1 MRAAWAVALLAALM
15 TALLPAPAANAA
27 GPAVVDV
34 EITAVDYATG
44 LPQTTAAYNTHGN
57 RVAYRVDYSCAV
69 AVCSDATVTITPPQA
84 NPYGI
89 VPNLSLLG
97 AWGPNLLT
105 YNTWTAPAGLAGATI
120 GGDDVTGKVVSLGDV
135 PAGTSGSFVVVYA
148 FPATV
153 NRTIIPAQLYPD
165 GFQLIHSATISSPN
179 ATGDASATASP
190 VTWNISVPAPSIVL
204 AGPGTVRPDT
214 DVNYQIRMSSG
225 SMGRGGGNIYG
236 VSSAQAAGNHTVTM
250 QLPPEAEYV
259 SATGTPGAV
268 YDSVAHTL
276 TWTEGSEAD
285 PTWCAGGG
293 WGATIQ
299 NNGYWNLTPPCYTPR
314 NVVLRYPAAAF
325 TSDPSGCNFDANVTP
340 TVRVDVTYLD
350 TARTEKSATASSTT
364 AVSCYDPFG
373 RVNVSKDSTNDGGTY
388 PAANR
393 PVNIPPDVTGLSCDA
408 TGYDDW
414 GRACT
419 TGQPL
424 AAFGDNNKYW
434 YVYGY
439 NAGNVPGVITIEDT
453 DLDHPDMPVYQIQAS
468 ATTPTPTIDYTY
480 QCGSDAPVSDT
491 VTTTSLL
498 LSSLVTGADCR
509 FTSATVTSGAVAAGN
524 VRPQDTGTG
533 ARFDVIFRYSVHVGA
548 TPGIRTNA
556 ATATV
561 SYPDYPEL
569 ADLSDSASR
578 NVNLRELPKAT
589 VYPSLTAGWATAPVV
604 EGGGQA
610 VPGRD
615 VTFSVRGATGNFSGE
630 NDYAPQYAFVAPA
643 GWTIQP
649 GSASFASSVP
659 AGATFTYRT
668 TVVDGVTRQI
678 VVASWPDGVTFG
690 ENVTLPTM
698 TVVATPT
705 YSVVAGTTSVAHAW
719 IGDSRD
725 IYDNTTMVY
734 TGARQDVGD
743 ADGDGRTTDWFSTS
757 AQSIL
762 VSSADAVSVIKEI
775 CRPDPDA
782 ADGCEWLG
790 DPSQAVPVSTTATG
804 IRYRVTIQN
813 TGNTNLTGLV
823 AYDVLPYVGDM
834 GTSNGT
840 ASTPRG
846 STFSESLASIDE
858 QSAGLSLSYSSSTNP
873 PRPEV
878 YGGSTTGDW
887 TASAV
892 GAQAIRAAYGA
903 ALAPGASVSFSY
915 SANVGAEATADS
927 IACNSVAIDTDT
939 TVPAEPPAVCALTA
953 EADLEILVPERLPL
967 QAGRPGVLPF
977 TVTNHG
983 GSAQAPATVAVEI
996 PAGVTVTSLT
1006 PAGWDCTASGSAPL
1020 NGPATLS
1027 CVPVNGTG
1035 AVTTIALG
1043 AVVPLD
1049 VPVVVAAATTT
1060 LCVPGEVSSR
1070 MVDPQLANNETE
1082 GCVTVAAFD
1091 GALSIDKDD
1100 NRTEVG
1106 IGDEYSYEIVV
1117 SNELVGESLDDVVL
1131 TDTLPAGLAF
1141 VSASDGGVLSGA
1153 SADGT
1158 GGTVTWPAASLGAT
1172 GEASEDGDATAGGAN
1187 TSFTRTVTVRVVST
1201 ASGAVVNLARVVA
1214 SDPADAATPFEETAS
1229 DTDQLRRLTVTKSND
1244 ALPAG
1249 VRAGDTVEYTVTL
1262 TNSGT
1267 VAYTAG
1273 DPATLV
1279 DDLSALLDDA
1289 SFVAGSATVEL
1300 GGSTSPLVDP
1310 SGGLL
1315 SWSGA
1320 LGVGASAIV
1329 RYSVTVGD
1337 GSTGDLSLVNT
1348 AYSAGDVSSC
1358 ADGLDADGLS
1368 CASTT
1373 TGFAP
1378 VLDKRIAS
1386 LTQGDDGRWTI
1397 VYEID
1402 VTSLDADDATVY
1414 DLADSLAFG
1423 AGITVA
1429 SAAVTAAPS
1438 GIATEPWSGSG
1449 PIVSD
1454 VTLPAGAVHSYQVV
1468 VIADAGQ
1475 AAGTAGAVCNAGVAG
1490 GFANRATLTAEGDNP
1505 VTAEVCAAPVA
1516 PTVTKTVASPTQQP
1530 DGTWLVSYTV
1540 TVSNAST
1547 TVGGLAYTLDD
1558 ELVLPSGVDVL
1569 DVSVSGPAGAPV
1581 NTAFDGSTDTALL
1594 SGVDRVPAAS
1604 SATTP
1609 ATRVYTVV
1617 FHTSVPAGSGTASTF
1632 ACAPAGTGG
1641 YANGVT
1647 LYAGTSTTQL
1657 AEASACAPIAPLPTP
1672 TITKRVVQ
1680 TSVDAVSG
1688 LWTLDYE
1695 VVVANPSTQF
1705 STVYTLDD
1713 ALQFAA
1719 AASIESATMTSTDA
1733 PVSAGWNGRTQT
1745 VAVAGQSLP
1754 AGASDVFAV
1763 TVVVDASAIDAES
1776 AAADCRIDAGETGTG
1791 YRNLAT
1797 VTSGVASAF
1806 AVACEPATD
1815 PSVVKTTVGAP
1826 TQDATT
1832 GVWTL
1837 VYEVEVTNRSTTSV
1851 AGGIPYSIDDA
1862 LDFPTGVDVVGV
1874 TATSDGGTVNGGFD
1888 GVDDTTLGAGS
1899 IEAAIDDTTPAQHTF
1914 IVTVQFRVQ
1923 AGIDTGLECS
1933 TTDETGGLLNVAE
1946 ITVGSRVSGAT
1957 ACAEVPDVPLPG
1969 VTKTVLD
1976 QEQQADGT
1984 WLLLY
1989 RITVGNPSASAVVAY
2004 DLDDE
2009 LAFGAGIDVVGSPSI
2024 VAAPAGVSSLVNPD
2038 WDGAADISLV
2048 EDILLPAGG
2057 SHSYT
2062 VRVVADSGT
2071 LRGTDTA
2078 ADCVIDGA
2086 ETGTGFLNRAIV
2098 GSAVAQTDAEAC
2110 ARIFDP
2116 AVTKQV
2122 SGQPT
2127 QQADGSWL
2135 VSYTMTVSNPSAIE
2149 LSYGLEDEL
2158 DYPAGAA
2165 VTVESA
2171 SARAGGPAVVAGWNG
2186 NTQLQFVAEGTPLP
2200 ASAVHV
2206 FDVTLRVVFPA
2217 GQGSVANAFSN
2228 TATVESGAGGVVRT
2242 DADATADLLVPEL
2255 EIVKNVTA
2263 DAVPRIGA
2271 TVSYEIV
2278 VSNVGQGAYTA
2289 LYPAVVWD
2297 DLAGVVDDASI
2308 DGPMTA
2314 TPNVGTVGADADR
2327 TSWRGPLASGASVT
2341 LEYTVTVTGGGDAVL
2356 HNVAFGAPASVTD
2369 PATPDEVNCDAA
2381 DNCASTR
2388 TALPAV
2394 HIAKSASVS
2403 STTAGGVVEYTV
2415 QLTNTGE
2422 VDLPLGDPATFTDD
2436 LTGVLDDARY
2446 QGDARADTGT
2456 VDVTGT
2462 TLSWTGALAAGATA
2476 TVRYSVRVADPMSG
2490 DAMLVNLATVD
2501 PTLPTLAL
2509 SLDAPSDRTVSTRT
2523 SVLTMAET
2531 GVDVGVWALGLT
2543 ALLLLAAG
2551 GAGVVVARRLRRSE
2565 G

>member
-1 MRAAWAVALLAALM
+1 MRAVWAIALLAALM
-15 TALLPAPAANAA
+15 TALLPAPAAHAA

-69 AVCSDATVTITPPQA
+69 AVCTDATVTITPPQP

-89 VPNLSLLG
+89 APIMSYLG

-135 PAGTSGSFVVVYA
+135 PAGTSGSFVLVYA
-148 FPATV
+148 FPATL
-153 NRTIIPAQLYPD
+153 NRNIIPAQLYPD
-165 GFQLIHSATISSPN
+165 GFQLVHSATITSPN
-179 ATGDASATASP
+179 ATGDASATADS
-190 VTWNISVPAPSIVL
+190 VTWNISVPAPAIVI

-214 DVNYQIRMSSG
+214 DVAYQIRMSTG

-236 VSSAQAAGNHTVTM
+236 ASSVQAAGNHTVTM

-259 SATGTPGAV
+259 SATGTPAPV

-276 TWTEGSEAD
+276 TWTEGSEAA
-285 PTWCAGGG
+285 PTSCAGGG
-293 WGATIQ
+293 WGSTSSSS
-299 NNGYWNLTPPCYTPR
+299 GLWNLTPPCYTPR
-314 NVVLRYPAAAF
+314 NVVLRYPASEF
-325 TSDPSGCNFDANVTP
+325 TSDPGGCNFDANVTP
-340 TVRVDVTYLD
+340 TVRVDATYLD
-350 TARTEKSATASSTT
+350 TARTAKSATASSTT

-373 RVNVSKDSTNDGGTY
+373 RVNVSKDSTNDSNATI
-388 PAANR
+388 R
-393 PVNIPPDVTGLSCDA
+393 QVNIPPDVAGMTCDA
-408 TGYDDW
+408 TGFDDW

-424 AAFGDNNKYW
+424 APFGDNLKYW

-439 NAGNVPGVITIEDT
+439 NAGNVPGVLTIEDT
-453 DLDHPDMPVYQIQAS
+453 DLDHPGMPVYQIQAS

-480 QCGSDAPVSDT
+480 RCGTDAPVSGT
-491 VTTTSLL
+491 ATTTSLL
-498 LSSLVTGADCR
+498 LTSLVAGTDCR
-509 FTSATVTSGAVAAGN
+509 FTSATVTSGTVAAGN
-524 VRPQDTGTG
+524 IRPIDTAGGT
-533 ARFDVIFRYSVHVGA
+533 RFDVVFRYAVHVGA
-548 TPGIRTNA
+548 TTGVRTNT

-569 ADLSDSASR
+569 TDLSKSAAR
-578 NVNLRELPKAT
+578 DVNLRDLPKST
-589 VYPSLTAGWATAPVV
+589 VYPGLTAGWAALPAVD
-604 EGGGQA
+604 GGGQA

-615 VTFSVRGATGNFSGE
+615 VTFSVRGATGNFRGE
-630 NDYAPQYAFVAPA
+630 NDYAPQYAFLAPA

-649 GSASFASSVP
+649 GSAAFASGVP
-659 AGATFTYRT
+659 AGVAFDYRT
-668 TVVDGVTRQI
+668 TVVDGVSRQI

-705 YSVVAGTTSVAHAW
+705 YSVAAGTTSTAHSW
-719 IGDSRD
+719 ISDSRD
-725 IYDNTTMVY
+725 IYDNTTMIF
-734 TGARQDVGD
+734 TGGRQDVGD

-762 VSSADAVSVIKEI
+762 VSSADGVNVVKEI

-804 IRYRVTIQN
+804 IRYRITIQN

-823 AYDVLPYVGDM
+823 AYDVLPYVGDT
-834 GTSNGT
+834 GTSTGT

-846 STFSESLASIDE
+846 STFSETLVSIDD
-858 QSAGLSLSYSSSTNP
+858 QSAGLQLSYSSSTNP

-878 YGGSTTGDW
+878 FSGSTTGDW
-887 TASAV
+887 TAPVAA
-892 GAQAIRAAYGA
+892 AQAIRAAYGT

-1006 PAGWDCTASGSAPL
+1006 PAGWDCTASGTAPL
-1020 NGPATLS
+1020 TGAATLT
-1027 CVPVNGTG
+1027 CVPVDGSG

-1043 AVVPLD
+1043 ATLPLD
-1049 VPVVVAAATTT
+1049 VPVVVAAATTA

-1100 NRTEVG
+1100 SRTEVA

-1117 SNELVGESLDDVVL
+1117 SSGLVGEALDDVVL
-1131 TDTLPAGLAF
+1131 TDELPTGLVF

-1153 SADGT
+1153 NADGT
-1158 GGTVTWPAASLGAT
+1158 GGTVTWPAVSLGAT
-1172 GEASEDGDATAGGAN
+1172 GEASDDGDATTGGAN
-1187 TSFTRTVTVRVVST
+1187 TSFTRTVTVRVVSA
-1201 ASGAVVNLARVVA
+1201 ASGAVVNMARVVA
-1214 SDPADAATPFEETAS
+1214 SDPADTATPFQETAT

-1279 DDLSALLDDA
+1279 DDLSAVLDDA
-1289 SFVAGSATVEL
+1289 SFVAGSATVEIS
-1300 GGSTSPLVDP
+1300 GSSSPLADP
-1310 SGGLL
+1310 TGSLL

-1337 GSTGDLSLVNT
+1337 GSTGDLALVNT
-1348 AYSAGDVSSC
+1348 AYSSGDVTSC
-1358 ADGLDADGLS
+1358 SDGLDADGLS

-1397 VYEID
+1397 VYDID
-1402 VTSLDADDATVY
+1402 VTSLDPADATVY

-1423 AGITVA
+1423 AGITVV

-1438 GIATEPWSGSG
+1438 GVATEPWSGSG
-1449 PIVSD
+1449 PIASD
-1454 VTLPAGAVHSYQVV
+1454 VTLPAGTVHSYQVV
-1468 VIADAGQ
+1468 AIADAGQ
-1475 AAGTAGAVCNAGVAG
+1475 VASTAGAVCNAGVAG
-1490 GFANRATLTAEGDNP
+1490 GFANSATLTAQGDNP
-1505 VTAEVCAAPVA
+1505 VTAEACATPVA
-1516 PTVTKTVASPTQQP
+1516 PTVTKTVATPAQQP

-1540 TVSNAST
+1540 TVANSST

-1569 DVSVSGPAGAPV
+1569 DVTVTGPAGAPV
-1581 NTAFDGSTDTALL
+1581 NTAFDGATDTALL
-1594 SGVDRVPAAS
+1594 TGADRVPAAAS
-1604 SATTP
+1604 STSP

-1617 FHTSVPAGSGTASTF
+1617 FHTSVPAGTGTASTF

-1680 TSVDAVSG
+1680 TSVDAGSG

-1695 VVVANPSTQF
+1695 VVVTNPSTEF

-1719 AASIESATMTSTDA
+1719 DASIESAVMTSTDA

-1754 AGASDVFAV
+1754 AGGSDVFAV
-1763 TVVVDASAIDAES
+1763 TVVVDASAIDPES

-1797 VTSGVASAF
+1797 ATSGAASVF

-1826 TQDATT
+1826 TQNATT

-1837 VYEVEVTNRSTTSV
+1837 VYEVAVTNRSTTSV
-1851 AGGIPYSIDDA
+1851 VGGIPYSVDDA
-1862 LDFPTGVDVVGV
+1862 LDFPTGVDVVSV
-1874 TATSDGGTVNGGFD
+1874 TATSSEGAVNGGFD
-1888 GVDDTTLGAGS
+1888 GVDDTTLGSGS

-1914 IVTVQFRVQ
+1914 TVTVQFRVQ

-1957 ACAEVPDVPLPG
+1957 ACAEVPEVPLPG

-1989 RITVGNPSASAVVAY
+1989 RITVGNPSANAVVAY
-2004 DLDDE
+2004 DLQDE
-2009 LAFGAGIDVVGSPSI
+2009 LAFGAGITVVGSPSI
-2024 VAAPAGVSSLVNPD
+2024 VAAPAGVSSLVNLD
-2038 WDGAADISLV
+2038 WDGASDTTLV

-2057 SHSYT
+2057 SHSYS
-2062 VRVVADSGT
+2062 VRVVADSGS
-2071 LRGTDTA
+2071 LRGSDTA

-2098 GSAVAQTDAEAC
+2098 GSTLAQTDAEAC

-2116 AVTKQV
+2116 AVTKLV

-2135 VSYTMTVSNPSAIE
+2135 VSYTMTVSNPSTID

-2158 DYPAGAA
+2158 DYPAGAV

-2171 SARAGGPAVVAGWNG
+2171 ASRAGGPAVVAGWNG
-2186 NTQLQFVAEGTPLP
+2186 GTQLQLVAEGTPLP

-2206 FDVTLRVVFPA
+2206 FDVTLRVVFPV

-2228 TATVESGAGGVVRT
+2228 TATVESGAGGVIRT
-2242 DADATADLLVPEL
+2242 DADATADLLVPSL
-2255 EIVKNVTA
+2255 EIEKNVTA
-2263 DAVPRIGA
+2263 DVVSRIGA

-2297 DLAGVVDDASI
+2297 DLAGVVDDATV

-2314 TPNVGTVGADADR
+2314 TPNVGAVVADAER
-2327 TSWRGPLASGASVT
+2327 TSWRGPLASGATVT

-2356 HNVAFGAPASVTD
+2356 RNVAFGAPASMTD
-2369 PATPDEVNCDAA
+2369 PATPDEINCDAA
-2381 DNCASTR
+2381 DDCASTR

-2394 HIAKSASVS
+2394 HIGKSASVS
-2403 STTAGGVVEYTV
+2403 STTAGGIVEYTV
-2415 QLTNTGE
+2415 LITNTGE
-2422 VDLPLGDPATFTDD
+2422 VDLPSGDPATFTDD
-2436 LTGVLDDARY
+2436 LSGVLDDARY
-2446 QGDARADTGT
+2446 QGDASADTGT

-2462 TLSWTGALAAGATA
+2462 TLAWTGALAAGDTA

-2509 SLDAPSDRTVSTRT
+2509 SLDGPSDRSVSTRT
-2523 SVLTMAET
+2523 PVLTMAST
-2531 GVDVGVWALGLT
+2531 GLEPATWMVGLA
-2543 ALLLLAAG
+2543 ALLLIVAG
-2551 GAGVVVARRLRRSE
+2551 AVGMIVARRLRRRRA
-2565 G
+2565 